1 MDKKGRMTEGQDTLD
16 TARAVPG
23 AVSATVCAYTP
34 FPPTCGSTA
43 QGDGITGMARLSIQL
58 ELTRQGQK
66 ITESTNSRHFE
77 VHSTK
82 HAEYGG
88 GTKGVT
94 TCRRRKDSISLLSI
108 PSGFLAS
115 VSCSVFLREVCTLFL
130 PIVLA
135 IERTHTKSLPVR
147 ATRSGSDVFFS
158 VNGKCT
164 VLS

>member
-1 MDKKGRMTEGQDTLD
+1 MDEKGRMTEGQDTLD
-16 TARAVPG
+16 TARAVPD

-43 QGDGITGMARLSIQL
+43 AQEDGITGMARLSIQL
-58 ELTRQGQK
+58 ELTRQGQN

-135 IERTHTKSLPVR
+135 IERTHTKFLVSCS
-147 ATRSGSDVFFS
+147 THDSFNISIQ
-158 VNGKCT
+158 
-164 VLS
+164 